1 MRLFKKY
8 KQKVTNTKG
17 LIFELDFKP
26 ISKRLEVQCINA
38 PSLSFIHSV
47 EEVMKPLGFKEV
59 DDSLMGIVYK
69 CQSYNHFKEIVEK
82 VRKS

>member
-1 MRLFKKY
+1 MKLCKKY

-17 LIFELDFKP
+17 LNFELDFKP
-26 ISKRLEVQCINA
+26 ISKRLEVRCMDA
-38 PSLSFIHSV
+38 PGLSFRYSV
-47 EEVMKPLGFKEV
+47 EEVMKPLGMKEV
-59 DDSLMGIVYK
+59 DDLLMGITYK